1 MMIANPANDIFR
13 QAHQGSVA
21 AIIQVLNDKLADS
34 GVRTRAI
41 FASGV
46 LQLLCEAPTPEQL
59 DQTYL
64 IDRIRKIL
72 ESISPRN
79 IRRVNINSRIVREQQ
94 LLWLEE
100 IHRDP
105 DGQVLW
111 SKEISLKRQNIFRR
125 SLEEWQEAFANKD
138 DFRKPLSAQAAREK
152 RQFARGVLGGL
163 GLSAAVLATGWGVY
177 SWQTGSLQ
185 IAALSNLSTNLSKDS
200 SVESTGA
207 PPKAIAQAKL
217 SQDPFAVAVR
227 LAEKASA
234 TGRNAQTPQQKQE
247 IANMWDKASNLM
259 ASVPAS
265 DKRHA
270 IAQDRTVL
278 YRKYK
283 DSTLDA
289 LK

>member
-1 MMIANPANDIFR
+1 MIANPANDILR

-41 FASGV
+41 FANGV
-46 LQLLCEAPTPEQL
+46 LQLLCEAPTAQQL

-64 IDRIRKIL
+64 IDRIRQTL
-72 ESISPRN
+72 ESISPKN

-94 LLWLEE
+94 LLWLDE

-111 SKEISLKRQNIFRR
+111 SKEISLKCKNIFRR
-125 SLEEWQEAFANKD
+125 SAEEWREAFSYKD
-138 DFRKPLSAQAAREK
+138 DFRKPLSVQAAREK
-152 RQFARGVLGGL
+152 RLFAKGVFGGL
-163 GLSAAVLATGWGVY
+163 GISAAVLAAGWGVY
-177 SWQTGSLQ
+177 SWQTGSFPQLLQ
-185 IAALSNLSTNLSKDS
+185 SQLAITAQKLVSTPDAAPSKPAVKKSNL
-200 SVESTGA
+200 A
-207 PPKAIAQAKL
+207 
-217 SQDPFAVAVR
+217 QDPFAVAVR
-227 LAEKASA
+227 LAERASKAGSA
-234 TGRNAQTPQQKQE
+234 AQTPQQKQQVAKLWE
-247 IANMWDKASNLM
+247 QASELM

-265 DKRHA
+265 DKRSA

-283 DSTLDA
+283 DSTLDR

>member
-1 MMIANPANDIFR
+1 MMIANPANDIFK

-64 IDRIRKIL
+64 IERIRKTL

-163 GLSAAVLATGWGVY
+163 GLSTAVLAAGWGVY
-177 SWQTGSLQ
+177 SWQTGALQ
-185 IAALSNLSTNLSKDS
+185 IAGLSNLSTNLSKGS
-200 SVESTGA
+200 SAELAGA
-207 PPKAIAQAKL
+207 TPKELPQAKL

>member
-1 MMIANPANDIFR
+1 MMIANPANDIFK

-64 IDRIRKIL
+64 IERIRKTL

-177 SWQTGSLQ
+177 SWQTGALQ
-185 IAALSNLSTNLSKDS
+185 IAGLSNLSTNLSKGS
-200 SVESTGA
+200 SAELAGA
-207 PPKAIAQAKL
+207 TPKELPQAKL

>member
-64 IDRIRKIL
+64 IERIRKTL

-177 SWQTGSLQ
+177 SWQTGALQ
-185 IAALSNLSTNLSKDS
+185 IAGLSNLSTNLSKGS
-200 SVESTGA
+200 SAELAGA
-207 PPKAIAQAKL
+207 TPKELPQAKL